1 MLVGKKILL
10 VEDEKFI
17 RELFQMYLLS
27 EGYTVVTADTGPDAV
42 DKFQTEVFDL
52 VLLDI
57 MLPGKDGISVLADV
71 SKINSRVP
79 VAMLT
84 NLADDSLVKRAFELG
99 AVGYFLK
106 ARVNKEELLKE
117 VKGFVEAPVTV

>member
-1 MLVGKKILL
+1 MLVSKKILL
-10 VEDEKFI
+10 VEDEQFI
-17 RELFQMYLLS
+17 RELFQMYLLA
-27 EGYTVVTADTGPDAV
+27 EGFVVVTAADGLEAV
-42 DKFQTEVFDL
+42 EKFQSEVFDL

-57 MLPGKDGISVLADV
+57 MLPGKDGLSVLAEI
-71 SKINSRVP
+71 SKFNSRVP

-106 ARVNKEELLKE
+106 ARVNREELIKE
-117 VKGFVEAPVTV
+117 VKGFVETPVSV